1 MPGTSFATTTPVDLI
16 LLLPVCAVLI
26 AAALYAHTRIS
37 RFTAGPRKATTAH
50 AILIVV
56 GIAAGTVG
64 ALIYRAEPLLAL
76 LSLLIGFGVVHV
88 PAAIILF
95 LKQQGHS
102 GKT

>member
-1 MPGTSFATTTPVDLI
+1 MDII

-26 AAALYAHTRIS
+26 AAALYAHIRIP
-37 RFTAGPRKATTAH
+37 RYTAGPRKATTAH
-50 AILIVV
+50 AILVVV

-76 LSLLIGFGVVHV
+76 LGLLIGFGVVHV
-88 PAAIILF
+88 PAALILF
-95 LKQQGHS
+95 LKQRGHS